1 MVEIKGKKIL
11 LRERKKV
18 NVEKKKG
25 IGKVEKLGENKLVNK
40 NIKVEMLENDSF
52 SSGREKFSL

>member
-52 SSGREKFSL
+52 SLGCEKFLL